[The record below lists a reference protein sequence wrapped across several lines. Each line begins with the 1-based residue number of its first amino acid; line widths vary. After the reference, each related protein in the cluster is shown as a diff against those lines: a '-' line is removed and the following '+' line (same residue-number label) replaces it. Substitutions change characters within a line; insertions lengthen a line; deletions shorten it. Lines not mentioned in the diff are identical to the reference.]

1 MKRTL
6 FLTLSAAAVTFGT
19 LAQSKFDMQAA
30 YLVNNAQAA
39 LMSRSVSGP
48 VLIPEEV
55 TNEFTTIVIFKDEA
69 SAAEIQGSAYK
80 VINVRANMA
89 LMTLTPAQMNEL
101 AAKDDVVSISLGE
114 EVYPKLNIAREVAG
128 VDAIQAGTDGLAQA
142 YTGNGVVVGLMDT
155 GLDLNHIN
163 FLDKDENLRAK
174 RLWVI
179 TGSSSAVTEYDTP
192 EKIKNFTTDASAGT
206 HGTHVLGI
214 MAGSYN
220 DKGGQTAII
229 NANDKVQVT
238 TLRANPYY
246 GVATDAEIAACAGTL
261 DNNNIIVALEKI
273 SGYAKSVGKPAVMNL
288 SLGNNVGPH
297 DGTDARSKYMAEVGK
312 EMIICV
318 SAGNEGSMPVSLHKD
333 FTASDNTI
341 RTFAHTNAAASGRI
355 EMWGSDATKFDVTF
369 VAVNKTNGNIA
380 YSYKLDRNLQGEQ
393 VLLCGSYWAN
403 QGAIKDAEFNNAFGE
418 KAALYLS
425 SNIDPNNNRY
435 SFNATL
441 SLSVGSSGSNIL
453 PGFIVEGQ
461 AGKSVDI
468 FAGSGS
474 GLYSND
480 VSGYTQGNDECSING
495 MACADN
501 LLVVGAYVN
510 RTSWPVLEKD
520 IFGYRNTTDGDIAS
534 FSSYGKTFQG
544 RQLPDICGPG
554 LGMISSYSYYY
565 VEAGNDTDGGK
576 YFSATKE
583 HGKRTSYWKEMSGTS
598 MSSPFVAGVMA
609 LWLEAD
615 PTLTISDV
623 KEILKE
629 TAKQDEFTAQ
639 NTQRWGMGKIDA
651 LAGIKKVLGLGGVS
665 DITVE
670 ADKMLVSPI
679 DDRTYEVFAAGADN
693 VSLQLYSMS
702 GALTASVD
710 ATGDTATLSASAAAP
725 GVYILKATAN
735 GRTETHKL
743 VLK

>member
-1 MKRTL
+1 MKKTL

-19 LAQSKFDMQAA
+19 FAQSKFDMPASF
-30 YLVNNAQAA
+30 LVNNSQAA
-39 LMSRSVSGP
+39 IMSRSASGP

-55 TNEFTTIVIFKDEA
+55 TNEFTTIVSFKDE
-69 SAAEIQGSAYK
+69 SAAAKMLESGYK

-89 LMTLTPAQMNEL
+89 LMTLTPVQMQEL
-101 AAKDDVVSISLGE
+101 AKDEEVVSISLGE
-114 EVYPKLNIAREVAG
+114 EVSAKLNVAREVTG
-128 VDAIQAGTDGLAQA
+128 VDAIHSGSDGLPRA
-142 YTGNGVVVGLMDT
+142 YTGKGVIVGLMDT
-155 GLDLNHIN
+155 GLDLNHVN
-163 FLDKDENLRAK
+163 FLDKDGNLRAK

-179 TGSSSAVTEYDTP
+179 TGQNSAVTEYDTP
-192 EKIKNFTTDASAGT
+192 EKIKNFTTDQSAGT

-229 NANDKVQVT
+229 NANDKVQVS

-246 GVATDAEIAACAGTL
+246 GVATEAEIAANAGTL
-261 DNNNIIVALEKI
+261 DNNNIIVALEKL
-273 SGYAKSVGKPAVMNL
+273 SKYSKEVGKPAVMNL

-297 DGTDARSKYMAEVGK
+297 DGTDDRSKYMAEIGK

-318 SAGNEGSMPVSLHKD
+318 SAGNEGSEPVSLHKD

-341 RTFAHTNAAASGRI
+341 RTFSSNSASSSGRI

-369 VAVNKTNGNIA
+369 VAVDKTNGNII
-380 YSYKLDRNLQGEQ
+380 YSYKLDKNLQGEQ
-393 VLLCGSYWAN
+393 VLIIGNYYGNA
-403 QGAIKDAEFNNAFGE
+403 GAIKHPDFNDSFGE
-418 KAALYLS
+418 KAALYMS
-425 SNIDPNNNRY
+425 TNVNPNNNRY
-435 SFNATL
+435 SFSATL
-441 SLSVGSSGSNIL
+441 QLNRGTKGTNIL

-468 FAGSGS
+468 FAGSGTA
-474 GLYSND
+474 LLSNNI
-480 VSGYTQGNDECSING
+480 SGYTQGNDECSING
-495 MACADN
+495 MGCADN
-501 LLVVGAYVN
+501 MLVVGAYIN
-510 RTSWPVLEKD
+510 RENWPVLEKD
-520 IFGYRNTTDGDIAS
+520 LYGYRNATTGDIAY

-554 LGMISSYSYYY
+554 MGMISSYSYHY
-565 VEAGNDTDGGK
+565 VNAGNDVDGGK
-576 YFSATKE
+576 YFTANKE

-615 PTLTISDV
+615 PTLSISKI
-623 KEILKE
+623 KEILKK
-629 TAKQDEFTAQ
+629 TAKNDEFTAKSPE
-639 NTQRWGMGKIDA
+639 RWGYGKIDA
-651 LAGIKKVLGLGGVS
+651 LAGLKEILNLGGVS

-670 ADKMLVSPI
+670 ANKMLVSPI
-679 DDRTYEVFAAGADN
+679 DERTYEVFAAGADN

-702 GALTASVD
+702 GALAASAD
-710 ATGDTATLSASAAAP
+710 ANGDTATLSAASAAP

-735 GRTETHKL
+735 GHTETHKL
-743 VLK
+743 VLR